1 MRTTKLFF
9 SFLAC
14 LFLTACN
21 GSSGEN
27 EEPDIPDPDAP
38 IEISLSVLDE
48 NCQILTTPK
57 VIAGN
62 SFCIQAKLIKNNLAV
77 TNTSVNF
84 SAPTGTI
91 SPPSTLSDEN
101 GIAQVM
107 LNSDITDVGSNTITA
122 SVADVSASADYE
134 FLESNEPDPNAPV
147 QLSLEMLNAQCNP
160 IGLPSFTAGDT
171 ICVKANLTKNESPVS
186 GLTVVF
192 DAPLG
197 TLRQSSKLTDTNG
210 NAIIYLDSD
219 STSVGAATL
228 TATQDQSS
236 ANAQYEFINNDSGAS
251 DLPKINVQMQK
262 NGIANNQFKQGESV
276 LVQIQLTNAADL
288 PLNNQ
293 IINLTAESGIL
304 DASAILTNQDGTAK
318 ATLSASTE
326 NSIGAAVLT
335 ASYTLS
341 DNSQTIN
348 QQFNYQILDADI
360 IEQPEIK
367 AGYFD
372 ENNLFIEG
380 KVGFTLDGA
389 IQDGEANLS
398 AGGTLGLKIAI
409 VDENNTPISTP
420 TAISFTSSCV
430 ANQQAQVDEQVLT
443 INGKANATY
452 EDLSCAGSTGNTDQ
466 IIATIAGSA
475 ENITLTQIVKLQPES
490 LGAVE
495 FVSAEPDS
503 IVLKGTGGQGK
514 QEISTLSFLVKGK
527 LGNPLAQQ
535 QVTFELDTQVGGL
548 SINPVTAFTNS
559 LGQVSTKVTS
569 GNVPTVVRVS
579 ASATSEGG
587 EVISTQSDLLSVNT
601 GLADQNSISLSAVTL
616 NPESHAINGVE
627 TQITAWLADSFNN
640 PVPDGTTVNFT
651 TEGGQ
656 IEPSCQT
663 LNGSCFVKWESSN
676 PRVFNHRIT
685 ILATALGHETFFDT
699 NGNNIFDDADVNPVD
714 GPIVN
719 PLVSSGFGRSEYFSS
734 SFIDMPEAWR
744 DDNEDSIY
752 QTGEIF
758 IDYDLNGEHTE
769 QDTLFN
775 GPHCEGTNCSS
786 SKSVNVRK
794 AIRLVMASGAST
806 WALYEDGITLSATT
820 IASNNSNNETIV
832 SPTSIARNN
841 AQSYTLAFADT
852 ALQTLAIG
860 SIVTITSDEGELVG
874 QTSFTVSNNSSGA
887 SKPISDSDV
896 GNISIAEAII
906 DKSVFGGQTVSF
918 VLKNTLV
925 EDDPATVAVVEVEIT
940 SPSGITS
947 GTVISIPLD

>member
-48 NCQILTTPK
+48 NCQILTTPQ

-197 TLRQSSKLTDTNG
+197 TLRQRSKLTDTNG

-219 STSVGAATL
+219 SASVGAATL
-228 TATQDQSS
+228 TATQAESSTTQS
-236 ANAQYEFINNDSGAS
+236 YEFINNDNGIS
-251 DLPKINVQMQK
+251 DLPTLNVQMLK
-262 NGIANNQFKQGESV
+262 NGVASNQFKQGETI
-276 LVQIQLTNAADL
+276 LVQVQLTDPALL
-288 PLNNQ
+288 PLENQ
-293 IINLTAESGIL
+293 IINLTVESGTL
-304 DASAILTNQDGTAK
+304 DAPAVLTNTEGIAK
-318 ATLSASTE
+318 ATLSASID
-326 NSIGAAVLT
+326 NDIGAAVLT
-335 ASYTLS
+335 ASYTLE
-341 DNSQTIN
+341 DNNQTIS
-348 QQFNYQILDADI
+348 QQFNYQVLDADI

-380 KVGFTLDGA
+380 KLGYTLDGA
-389 IQDGEANLS
+389 IQDGEATLS

-409 VDENNTPISTP
+409 VDENNTPVSTP
-420 TAISFTSSCV
+420 TSISFSSSCV
-430 ANQQAQVDEQVLT
+430 SNQQAQIDEQVLT

-466 IIATIAGSA
+466 VIATIAGSA
-475 ENITLTQIVKLQPES
+475 ENITLTQTISLLPES
-490 LGAVE
+490 LGAIE
-495 FVSAEPDS
+495 FISAEPDS

-569 GNVPTVVRVS
+569 GNVPTVVRVT
-579 ASATSEGG
+579 ASSTSEAGSS
-587 EVISTQSDLLSVNT
+587 ISTQSDLLSVNT
-601 GLADQNSISLSAVTL
+601 GLADQNSITL
-616 NPESHAINGVE
+616 ATENSNPEAHNFNGNEVN
-627 TQITAWLADSFNN
+627 ITAWLADSFNN

-663 LNGSCFVKWESSN
+663 VNGSCFVKWESAE
-676 PRVFNHRIT
+676 PKVFNHRIS
-685 ILATALGHETFFDT
+685 ILATAIGHETFFDT
-699 NGNNIFDDADVNPVD
+699 NGNNVFDEND
-714 GPIVN
+714 GTAIPESTHT
-719 PLVSSGFGRSEYFSS
+719 VSSGFNRTQYQPSG
-734 SFIDMPEAWR
+734 FIDMSEAWR
-744 DDNEDSIY
+744 DDNENNQHDV
-752 QTGEIF
+752 GEVF
-758 IDYDLNGEHTE
+758 IDFNNDKSFNTE
-769 QDTLFN
+769 DGKFN
-775 GPHCEGTNCSS
+775 GPQCQPPAICGTQNQTSL
-786 SKSVNVRK
+786 NVRK
-794 AIRLVMASGAST
+794 AIKMIMASST
-806 WALYEDGITLSATT
+806 SLWSLYESTVVSSLTSNYAGESLSG
-820 IASNNSNNETIV
+820 S
-832 SPTSIARNN
+832 SPSINQNTSRV
-841 AQSYTLAFADT
+841 YTLYFSDT
-852 ALQTLAIG
+852 ALQTMPSG
-860 SIVTITSDEGELVG
+860 TTVIVTSSQGDLAG
-874 QTSFTVSNNSSGA
+874 QTSFTVPDTIGTNTPVSQ
-887 SKPISDSDV
+887 SDLDN
-896 GNISIAEAII
+896 NISIKDAR
-906 DKSVFGGQTVSF
+906 SNNTYGGHSISF
-918 VLKNTLV
+918 TLRNDLDDEDLPNT
-925 EDDPATVAVVEVEIT
+925 ATLEFTIT
-940 SPSGITS
+940 SPRSVTS
-947 GTVISIPLD
+947 GGIFNVNLVL